1 MNFISS
7 SRSYPPRNI
16 ILTLITV
23 AVAYTAANLF
33 AENEFPAWDESTSS
47 SFQLTLWLAA
57 FASMMA
63 AIVKLSARDIAGRIS
78 QWWILAI
85 ITVAS
90 ISVMQT
96 DDLFID
102 MESVWTFSDPRGF
115 DHVINTLLAV
125 MIAST
130 LFISTKLPQKYAW
143 AARCL
148 QATVVFQLFTI
159 FSKLVESGWLFG
171 NFHGAQQLSSL
182 ADVLADFSE
191 LLCIEFYVVGLALI
205 RSYGVARNAG
215 IATPFFHKKFI
226 ASGSFAGANARQ
238 AYHDCNLYNS
248 AKHPPM
254 ALAFYPGFQELTIF
268 LVMFWL
274 AGTSGPIIKRA
285 KGKKITTQIREM
297 TVLWFRDGIDPPSYY
312 ALDLYTP
319 ARIKNAAHYLTRFE
333 TKNGLFHALN
343 TLRPSPY
350 PISEMNNKALFA
362 ECCIRFGL
370 PHANVFLTIS
380 GGQVEWRC
388 KPEALRADL
397 FCKRKN
403 GMGAVGTHAFQHLR
417 DDLYIDDKDV
427 IIDIDGLLEVL
438 KHESVKHPLLVQPR
452 LKNHACIAD
461 LALDSLI
468 TIRVLTCLD
477 EQEKPEVMLAMLRL
491 LTHLEP
497 QWQDVPDEEY
507 AAPID
512 LLTGELGLFTGD
524 NMKTTHLRYET
535 HLVTGAPIKGRI
547 LERWAEIAELSL
559 AAHRAFPHRMLVGWD
574 IALTDKGPVLLEGN
588 TNLDVMFLQR
598 VHDAPIGNS
607 RFGALMNY
615 HLHDLYGS
623 QMEVWRS

>member
-1 MNFISS
+1 MRLIASS
-7 SRSYPPRNI
+7 QPYPPRNI
-16 ILTLITV
+16 IVLLITV
-23 AVAYTAANLF
+23 AFAYTAAKGF
-33 AENEFPAWDESTSS
+33 AEIEFPAWDESTSS
-47 SFQLTLWLAA
+47 TFQLSLWLAA
-57 FASMMA
+57 FASMMF
-63 AIVKLSARDIAGRIS
+63 AIVKLSARDVSGRIS

-90 ISVMQT
+90 ISVLQT

-102 MESVWTFSDPRGF
+102 MESIWTFSNPRGL
-115 DHVINTLLAV
+115 DHVVNALLAV

-130 LFISTKLPQKYAW
+130 LFISTKLPKKYAW

-148 QATVVFQLFTI
+148 QATVAFQLFTI
-159 FSKLVESGWLFG
+159 FSKLVETGRLFG
-171 NFHGAQQLSSL
+171 NFHGAHQLSSL
-182 ADVLADFSE
+182 TDILADFSE

-205 RSYGVARNAG
+205 RDYGVAIKTDAV
-215 IATPFFHKKFI
+215 TPFVHKDFVE
-226 ASGSFAGANARQ
+226 SGSFAGANARQ

-274 AGTSGPIIKRA
+274 ASTSGPIIKRA
-285 KGKKITTQIREM
+285 TGKKITTQIREM
-297 TVLWFRDGIDPPSYY
+297 TFLWFHDGIDPPSYY

-343 TLRPSPY
+343 NLRPSPY
-350 PISEMNNKALFA
+350 SISEMNNKALFA
-362 ECCIRFGL
+362 ECCTKFGL
-370 PHANVFLTIS
+370 PHAHVLLSIS
-380 GGQVEWRC
+380 DGHIEWHC
-388 KPEALRADL
+388 KPTDLRADL
-397 FCKRKN
+397 FCKRKD
-403 GMGAVGTHAFQHLR
+403 GMGAVGTLTFRHLR
-417 DDLYIDDKDV
+417 ADLYVDEHENMVDF
-427 IIDIDGLLEVL
+427 DGLLQIL
-438 KHESVKHPLLVQPR
+438 KTESVKHPLLVQPW
-452 LKNHACIAD
+452 LKNNACIAD

-468 TIRVLTCLD
+468 TIRVLTCLN
-477 EQEKPEVMLAMLRL
+477 EQGKPEVTLAMLRL
-491 LTHLEP
+491 LTKLEP
-497 QWQDVPDEEY
+497 QWQDAPDEEY

-512 LLTGELGLFTGD
+512 LVTGELGFFTGD
-524 NMKTTHLRYET
+524 NMKTAPLRYEN
-535 HLVTGAPIKGRI
+535 HLITGAPIKGRI
-547 LERWAEIAELSL
+547 LEGWHDIAELSL

-598 VHDAPIGNS
+598 VHDAPIGSS

-615 HLHDLYGS
+615 HLHALYGS